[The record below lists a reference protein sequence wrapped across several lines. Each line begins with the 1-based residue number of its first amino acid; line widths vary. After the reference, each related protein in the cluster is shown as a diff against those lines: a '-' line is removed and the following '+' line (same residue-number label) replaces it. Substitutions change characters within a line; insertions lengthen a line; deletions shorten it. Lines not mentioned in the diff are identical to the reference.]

1 MSHISKIELE
11 INSIDMLKK
20 ACQRLQLE
28 FCEGQKT
35 YTWYGKW
42 VGDTPLPEGIS
53 IDALGKCDHAIRV
66 PGANYEIGI
75 VKTGNKY
82 RLLYDY
88 WRAGKLEKVLG
99 KGLGKLKQAYTIE
112 RVNQEAR
119 FKGYRIQEKK
129 MDKSIRLVM
138 TV

>member
-1 MSHISKIELE
+1 MSHISTIELE

-20 ACQRLQLE
+20 ACQRLQLK

-53 IDALGKCDHAIRV
+53 IDDLGKCDHAIRV

-119 FKGYRIQEKK
+119 IKGYRIQEKK